1 MNFLPTSLCALVL
14 ALILPSG
21 MQGGAGKPT
30 APQAP
35 KEAPKERKAALSEIL
50 GVWRLVE
57 FEAPNLR
64 PQKRV
69 QVGYLLIADDFLS
82 FECHIGWND
91 GDGSREATT
100 FFTGTHEYDLRDDG
114 VLELTQLIGTTM
126 DPTGPTPV
134 FDPVGRKRQYK
145 VKSKGALLVLERQ
158 SDAQRFT
165 FERHAASGQGG
176 LDFYGRRKPPEKPAT
191 PPAGGEQEPK

>member
-1 MNFLPTSLCALVL
+1 MNFLPTSLCAVAL
-14 ALILPSG
+14 ALILPAG
-21 MQGGAGKPT
+21 FQGGAARPAT
-30 APQAP
+30 PQAP
-35 KEAPKERKAALSEIL
+35 KEAPKERKAALREIL
-50 GVWRLVE
+50 GAWRLVE
-57 FEAPNLR
+57 FDAPNLR

-114 VLELTQLIGTTM
+114 VLEMSQIIGTTM
-126 DPTGPTPV
+126 DPNGPTPV
-134 FDPVGRKRQYK
+134 FEPVGKKRQYK
-145 VKSKGALLVLERQ
+145 VKFKGALLVLERQ

-165 FERHAASGQGG
+165 LERLAASGGGG
-176 LDFYGRRKPPEKPAT
+176 LDFYGRRKPLEQPAT
-191 PPAGGEQEPK
+191 PAEGGDKEPK